1 VYQETVQLR
10 TNSCTRRNRRAGL
23 IAEEIRSAVE
33 ALRFHFRGTP
43 VRVAVSCGLTEL
55 PEQDGA
61 GQCFRPRRF
70 GALQR
75 QAQRQEFMRCGRK
88 KPRGSARDLAS

>member
-1 VYQETVQLR
+1 M
-10 TNSCTRRNRRAGL
+10 
-23 IAEEIRSAVE
+23 E

-61 GQCFRPRRF
+61 GSAFDRADS
-70 GALQR
+70 ALY
-75 QAQRQEFMRCGRK
+75 
-88 KPRGSARDLAS
+88 SAMHSGKNLCVAA